1 MFLFLSHFWA
11 DYKTALEEING
22 LCRNLSASA
31 SRSPALRYQ
40 SGRRDT
46 FAGNLSTEKRRS
58 FFRHTDNQ
66 VEVPCGFF
74 KEFPIP
80 EPGEFVADLIEK
92 MGIFFC
98 RDHVRTNSS
107 SSTW

>member
-1 MFLFLSHFWA
+1 
-11 DYKTALEEING
+11 LEEING
-22 LCRNLSASA
+22 LCRNISASA

-58 FFRHTDNQ
+58 FFSHTDNQ
-66 VEVPCGFF
+66 VEIPCGFF

-80 EPGEFVADLIEK
+80 EVGEIVVDLIK
-92 MGIFFC
+92 RWGFFNFIFPC
-98 RDHVRTNSS
+98 KGRTVLDCSMS
-107 SSTW
+107 I